1 MAIVPLC
8 GPAGGA
14 VAVFDPVA
22 FVLAYPMFSTLTSDQ
37 LNEAFSLA
45 TIYLR
50 NDGSGPV
57 RTVGTQTTLLY
68 MLTAHLAQIMYG
80 ANGDAPS
87 GVVGR
92 ISSASEGSVSVGT
105 EWPTTANS
113 AWFLQTPFGANFWQA
128 TAAYRMPRYIPGPT
142 RFGNGLGGNGYI
154 SGGRRRW

>member
-1 MAIVPLC
+1 MPIASLC

-14 VAVFDPVA
+14 IAVFVPVDFKA
-22 FVLAYPMFSTLTSDQ
+22 AYPMFATLSDPQ

-57 RTVGTQTTLLY
+57 RTVPAQTSLLY
-68 MLTAHLAQIMYG
+68 MLTAHISQIMYG
-80 ANGDAPS
+80 VNGEPPS
-87 GVVGR
+87 GIVGR

-105 EWPTTANS
+105 EWPTTANN

-128 TAAYRMPRYIPGPT
+128 TAAYRMVHYFPGPT
-142 RFGNGLGGNGYI
+142 RFGNGLGGAGYI
-154 SGGRRRW
+154 PGGRRRY